1 MSIDNTEVSQSTHDD
16 LLKRLSSL
24 LAGVHIP
31 SLRKVHI
38 LAGDEHVVL
47 SGEVNS
53 FYAWQVLEHTAERGA
68 EGRRVVNE
76 VRVAPGRQVTSRAVA
91 LGVLLFAMTGLTSG
105 CGKSEPE
112 RLAVQ
117 PVTGQV
123 TFQGKPAAG
132 AFVVFHSKTDKDKFP
147 PPTAE
152 VDKQGNFKLGTYTRD
167 DGAPVGEYAVTVV
180 LRKTIEKDGEF
191 QQGPNLLPE
200 QYSKA
205 DTTKLNIHVADGA
218 NTVPLKITR

>member
-1 MSIDNTEVSQSTHDD
+1 MSTNISQVSSAADD
-16 LLKRLSSL
+16 DVLKRLSSL
-24 LAGVHIP
+24 IAGVHIP

-38 LAGDEHVVL
+38 LAGDEYVVL

-53 FYAWQVLEHTAERGA
+53 FYAWQVLEHTAERAA

-76 VRVAPGRQVTSRAVA
+76 VRVAPGRRVASRTVA
-91 LGVLLFAMTGLTSG
+91 LGALLLALAGLTSG

-132 AFVVFHSKTDKDKFP
+132 AFVVFHAKTEKDKFP
-147 PPTAE
+147 PPTAD

-205 DTTKLNIHVADGA
+205 TTTKLNIRVADGA
-218 NTVPLKITR
+218 NIVPLKITR

>member
-1 MSIDNTEVSQSTHDD
+1 MSTDTNPRSSASDD
-16 LLKRLSSL
+16 HVLKRLSSL

-38 LAGDEHVVL
+38 LAGDEYVVL

-53 FYAWQVLEHTAERGA
+53 FYAWQVLEHTAEQAA

-76 VRVAPGRQVTSRAVA
+76 VRVAPGRQVTSRAIA
-91 LGVLLFAMTGLTSG
+91 LGALLLMLTGLTSG

-112 RLAVQ
+112 RLAVH

-132 AFVVFHSKTDKDKFP
+132 AFVVFHAKTDKDKFP
-147 PPTAE
+147 PPTAQ
-152 VDKQGNFKLGTYTRD
+152 VDKQGNFKLGTYSRE
-167 DGAPVGEYAVTVV
+167 DGAPAGEYAVTVV
-180 LRKTIEKDGEF
+180 LRPTVEKNGEF
-191 QQGPNLLPE
+191 EQGPNLLPP
-200 QYSKA
+200 QYSKP

>member
-1 MSIDNTEVSQSTHDD
+1 MSTDTHQHSNSPNDN

-38 LAGDEHVVL
+38 LAGDEYVVL

-53 FYAWQVLEHTAERGA
+53 FYAWQVLEHTAERAA

-76 VRVAPGRQVTSRAVA
+76 VRVAPGRQVTSRTIS
-91 LGVLLFAMTGLTSG
+91 LGTLLLLFAGLVSG
-105 CGKSEPE
+105 CGKAEPQ
-112 RLAVQ
+112 RIAVQ

-132 AFVVFHSKTDKDKFP
+132 AFVVFHAKTEKDKFP

-200 QYSKA
+200 QYSKPG
-205 DTTKLNIHVADGA
+205 TTKLNIRVADGA
-218 NTVPLKITR
+218 NTVPLKIIR